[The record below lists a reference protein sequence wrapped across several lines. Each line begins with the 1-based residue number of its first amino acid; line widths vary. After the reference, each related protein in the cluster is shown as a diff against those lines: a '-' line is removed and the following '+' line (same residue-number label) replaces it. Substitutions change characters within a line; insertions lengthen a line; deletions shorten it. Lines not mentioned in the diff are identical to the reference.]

1 MFKHLTLAITAVAAL
16 ALPAAA
22 AQAQRGYQSINQRQD
37 NQFRRIEQGVR
48 SGALTRGEA
57 QRLRGEFR
65 SLDRL
70 EGRYRASNG
79 LSAGERRDLDRRFD
93 ALSRRIR
100 EQKHDRQDRR

>member
-1 MFKHLTLAITAVAAL
+1 MNKLILAITAAAAL
-16 ALPAAA
+16 AIPGAAS
-22 AQAQRGYQSINQRQD
+22 AQRGYQSINQRQE
-37 NQFRRIEQGVR
+37 NQFQRIEQGVR

-57 QRLRGEFR
+57 RRLRGEFR

-93 ALSRRIR
+93 RLSRRIR
-100 EQKHDRQDRR
+100 SEKHDRQDRR